1 MPVDYL
7 DSFLVLVAD
16 CAREHRIV
24 RWRAVDSMAWT
35 VLIVGII
42 RISFFI
48 VLFLTDKD
56 LAISD
61 LFSHSLVL
69 HEVLLI
75 ERVVSV
81 DFRLRSGF
89 PLLSV
94 GQARP

>member
-16 CAREHRIV
+16 SAREHRIV

-42 RISFFI
+42 GISFFI

-56 LAISD
+56 LAISN

>member
-16 CAREHRIV
+16 SAREHRIV

-42 RISFFI
+42 GISLII

-56 LAISD
+56 LAISN

-75 ERVVSV
+75 KRVVSV

>member
-16 CAREHRIV
+16 SAREHRIV

-42 RISFFI
+42 GISFFI

-56 LAISD
+56 LAISN

-81 DFRLRSGF
+81 HFRLRSGF
-89 PLLSV
+89 SLLSV